1 MKKVRL
7 LVLPV
12 LMLCVLFFFAVS
24 AFGSGCDGLLGD
36 NVYRCQVKSDF
47 GDPFEDC
54 LRFNS
59 SAPTVSDMFDLS
71 VDGLNPGA
79 PLGCSCKSTGSFTSP
94 KFNGSKEWVC
104 VTPMTSADGVGYVW
118 GGKVASKG
126 KINHVYANG
135 SMGDSF
141 IFNCVIDPACIASPS
156 LVDKVSS
163 GTGITYGQ

>member
-1 MKKVRL
+1 
-7 LVLPV
+7 
-12 LMLCVLFFFAVS
+12 
-24 AFGSGCDGLLGD
+24 
-36 NVYRCQVKSDF
+36 
-47 GDPFEDC
+47 
-54 LRFNS
+54 
-59 SAPTVSDMFDLS
+59 
-71 VDGLNPGA
+71 
-79 PLGCSCKSTGSFTSP
+79 
-94 KFNGSKEWVC
+94 
-104 VTPMTSADGVGYVW
+104 MTSADGVGYVW